1 MPPKSLL
8 ELTTAACL
16 KHLKAL
22 ESIGDFLPYD
32 AVRHI
37 LLKVES
43 PHQLRKIELNSPQIK
58 GHTGELWLKLIE
70 KDFPLEYKNNAY
82 KPQNPDH
89 WYRVW
94 QKYKKEHDAAIKAS
108 EAKLKDA
115 LAGLRQDKAQNTSRI
130 IERKL
135 LPKSLRMAGAKK
147 MYNGQRDVQSNS
159 LTFNGGCRTKVNT
172 GASVMRKVRREVK
185 EIATIH
191 GSLSKSIQAPI
202 RPAQLSQIQKAPAS
216 MISDYRRSSQPQYRS
231 TAALAPETRS
241 ALLEHEKRATFISDS
256 EDNEDFDDDF
266 DEMPKASSKL
276 IRKPK
281 PITQASPPSSTSLLK
296 NKSPKVSSSQA
307 TPPTT
312 QLPTPSATSSTVRKI
327 KAPGGLLSN
336 KFKGKVVGKPS
347 TLSRPKAS
355 PAKTA
360 VVAMPAPQ
368 SEAAKVPRSLTTHAR
383 TSTSPAPASS
393 LSPPQPRK
401 PAQPVAEPVPSSE
414 CVPRKRKP
422 VDIFMRR
429 PAKRVS

>member
-115 LAGLRQDKAQNTSRI
+115 LAGLRQDKEQNTSRI

-135 LPKSLRMAGAKK
+135 LPKSLRMARAKK
-147 MYNGQRDVQSNS
+147 VYSGQRDVQFNS

-202 RPAQLSQIQKAPAS
+202 RPAQLAQIQKAPAS
-216 MISDYRRSSQPQYRS
+216 VISDYRRSSQPQYRS

-241 ALLEHEKRATFISDS
+241 ALVEHEKRATFISDS

-281 PITQASPPSSTSLLK
+281 PIPQASPPSTSLLK
-296 NKSPKVSSSQA
+296 NKSPKVSSSQPP
-307 TPPTT
+307 PPTT
-312 QLPTPSATSSTVRKI
+312 RPSTPSATSSTIRRI
-327 KAPGGLLSN
+327 KAPGSLLSN
-336 KFKGKVVGKPS
+336 KFKGKAVGKPS

-360 VVAMPAPQ
+360 VVAMPASQ
-368 SEAAKVPRSLTTHAR
+368 SETAKVSRSLA
-383 TSTSPAPASS
+383 TSTRASPSPASASG
-393 LSPPQPRK
+393 LSPPPQK
-401 PAQPVAEPVPSSE
+401 PAWPVAAPVPSSE
-414 CVPRKRKP
+414 CIPRKRKP

-429 PAKRVS
+429 PIKRVM

>member
-16 KHLKAL
+16 KNLKTL

-43 PHQLRKIELNSPQIK
+43 PHQLRKIELNSPHIK
-58 GHTGELWLKLIE
+58 GHTAELWLKLIE

-94 QKYKKEHDAAIKAS
+94 QKYKKEHDAAIKSS

-115 LAGLRQDKAQNTSRI
+115 LAGLRQDKEQNTSRI

-147 MYNGQRDVQSNS
+147 MYSGQRDVQSNS

-202 RPAQLSQIQKAPAS
+202 KPAQLSQIQKAPAS

-231 TAALAPETRS
+231 TAALAPETPS

-256 EDNEDFDDDF
+256 EDNEDFDGDF

-281 PITQASPPSSTSLLK
+281 PILQPSPPSTSLLK
-296 NKSPKVSSSQA
+296 NKSPKVSSSQP
-307 TPPTT
+307 TPLTT
-312 QLPTPSATSSTVRKI
+312 RPSTPSATSSTVRKI
-327 KAPGGLLSN
+327 KAPGSLLAN
-336 KFKGKVVGKPS
+336 KFKGKAAGKPS

-355 PAKTA
+355 PAETA

-368 SEAAKVPRSLTTHAR
+368 SEAAKVPRSLA
-383 TSTSPAPASS
+383 TSTQASPSPASASG
-393 LSPPQPRK
+393 LSPPLRRPTR
-401 PAQPVAEPVPSSE
+401 PVAAPVPSSP

-429 PAKRVS
+429 PIKRVM

>member
-8 ELTTAACL
+8 ELTTASCL

-115 LAGLRQDKAQNTSRI
+115 LAGLRQDKEQNTSRI

-135 LPKSLRMAGAKK
+135 LPKSLRMVGAKK
-147 MYNGQRDVQSNS
+147 MYSGQRDVQSNS

-256 EDNEDFDDDF
+256 EDNEDLDDDF
-266 DEMPKASSKL
+266 DKMPKVSSKL
-276 IRKPK
+276 ICKPK
-281 PITQASPPSSTSLLK
+281 PIMQASPPSTSHLK
-296 NKSPKVSSSQA
+296 SKSPKVSSSQT

-312 QLPTPSATSSTVRKI
+312 RPSTPSAISSTVRKI
-327 KAPGGLLSN
+327 KAHGGLLSN
-336 KFKGKVVGKPS
+336 KFKGKVIGKPS

-360 VVAMPAPQ
+360 VVAKPAPQ
-368 SEAAKVPRSLTTHAR
+368 SDAANVPRSLATHTR
-383 TSTSPAPASS
+383 TSSSPASASG
-393 LSPPQPRK
+393 LSPSPQR
-401 PAQPVAEPVPSSE
+401 PAQPVAVPVPSSE
-414 CVPRKRKP
+414 CAPRKRKP

-429 PAKRVS
+429 PTKRVL